1 ACTHSFTLKEGYTLL
16 HFASELGNEE
26 AVKLFLNKD
35 ADINSSTN
43 GNLMPLHIAT
53 KTGRKTVVKLLL
65 QHGAKVDNQDK
76 DGKTT
81 LHLAVEKGYLT
92 IVEDVLKYCPDI
104 NDQSNRSSLKIAV
117 HGYGEG
123 YKKIVEALL
132 EYGLI
137 VNPEDANN
145 PQLLHAAVE
154 KGYLKIIEDLLK
166 SGADVNTLYN
176 STFKEGF
183 TVLLYL

>member
-1 ACTHSFTLKEGYTLL
+1 
-16 HFASELGNEE
+16 
-26 AVKLFLNKD
+26 
-35 ADINSSTN
+35 
-43 GNLMPLHIAT
+43 LHIAT
-53 KTGRKTVVKLLL
+53 KTVVKLLL

-92 IVEDVLKYCPDI
+92 IVQDILKYCSDI
-104 NDQSNRSSLKIAV
+104 NDLSNRSSRKIAV
-117 HGYGEG
+117 PGYGEG

-145 PQLLHAAVE
+145 PKLLHVAVD

-166 SGADVNTLYN
+166 YGADVNTLYN

-183 TVLLYL
+183 THLHSAAKNK